1 MGLESVDLI
10 MKKFSFVNFVVI
22 AMFIVGCGSNHP
34 CIGHW
39 QASSVR
45 DSDPSITDYYSY
57 EINGD
62 GTCTYT
68 WKGSGSKNF
77 EIIYTGTW
85 EEVSDDI
92 IYVDVKSE
100 PTTTH
105 ASYSDEAISKAVSK
119 ATNELDRRV
128 INAQMSRG
136 RETTAVYAHSEYI
149 RSDGAHS
156 GTIESLDRD
165 NNKLQR

>member
-1 MGLESVDLI
+1 M
-10 MKKFSFVNFVVI
+10 FVI
-22 AMFIVGCGSNHP
+22 GCGSNHP

-39 QASSVR
+39 HGSSVR
-45 DSDPSITDYYSY
+45 NTDPSITDHYSY
-57 EINGD
+57 EINDD

-68 WKGSGSKNF
+68 ERGSGSINF
-77 EIIYTGTW
+77 EKTYTGTW

-92 IYVDVKSE
+92 IYVDVKTE
-100 PTTTH
+100 PISYH

-119 ATNELDRRV
+119 ATNELDRRA

-136 RETTAVYAHSEYI
+136 RETTGVFVHQEYI

-156 GTIESLDRD
+156 GSIESLDD
-165 NNKLQR
+165 VNNKFQR